1 MRDGRQI
8 GALTSTTRMEVMRW
22 GPELALQSLEAC
34 RKRYREICEFLPW
47 GHLVLDESG
56 RIEEINPAAARL
68 LGAVAADLYGAS
80 LQAYLSDACV
90 GPLLDNLAQ
99 ARATSGKSEGHLEL
113 SARDGHIRHVELHT
127 QWFKDLGKP
136 HYHIALQDVTETRS
150 SHLALRRIADEMRD
164 LYQNAPCGYHS
175 IDADAVVI
183 QINDTEL
190 RWLGYR
196 RDEVTRKLRLT
207 DLMPLHCR
215 GDFDNA
221 FAALKEQ
228 GRVRDV
234 QVEMRRKDGSTFPAL
249 LSATAVKD
257 SRGQFLESRASMFD
271 ITRRRLAEDE
281 AQRYAQRLKA
291 MSRRA
296 VEIQETERRHLAQE
310 LHDRVGQNLTA
321 LNINLNIM
329 KGQLSPVA
337 ASIVGTRLDDSLSL
351 VEATVDSIRD
361 VMAEL
366 RPAVLDDYGLGA
378 VLRWYAEDFSRRTGV
393 STSVVGNDPTPRLAS
408 ATEGT
413 LFRIVQESLTNVAK
427 HARAQQA
434 TVMLESHPGRFCLS
448 ITDDGCG
455 FDSSGIGQPTDHHGW
470 GLMIMRERAES
481 TGGQL
486 RVESTMGHGTRVV
499 VELGV

>member
-1 MRDGRQI
+1 
-8 GALTSTTRMEVMRW
+8 
-22 GPELALQSLEAC
+22 
-34 RKRYREICEFLPW
+34 
-47 GHLVLDESG
+47 
-56 RIEEINPAAARL
+56 
-68 LGAVAADLYGAS
+68 
-80 LQAYLSDACV
+80 
-90 GPLLDNLAQ
+90 LLDTLTQ
-99 ARATSGKSEGHLEL
+99 ARKTTGKSESHLEVL
-113 SARDGHIRHVELHT
+113 ARDGHIRHVELHAE
-127 QWFKDLGKP
+127 WFKDLGKP
-136 HYHIALQDVTETRS
+136 CYRVALLDVTETRS

-175 IDADAVVI
+175 LDADSVVI

-196 RDEVTRKLRLT
+196 RDEVTRKLRFT
-207 DLMPLHCR
+207 DLMPRHCR
-215 GDFDNA
+215 GDFDKA
-221 FAALKEQ
+221 FATLKEQ

-234 QVEMRRKDGSTFPAL
+234 QVEMRRKDGSTFPVL

-271 ITRRRLAEDE
+271 VTRRRLAEDE
-281 AQRYAQRLKA
+281 ARRYAQRLKA

-296 VEIQETERRHLAQE
+296 VEIQETERRRLAQE

-329 KGQLSPVA
+329 KGQLSPAA
-337 ASIVGTRLDDSLSL
+337 ASIVGARLDDSLKL

-366 RPAVLDDYGLGA
+366 RPAVLDDYGLAA

-393 STSVVGNDPTPRLAS
+393 TTNVVGNDPTPRLA
-408 ATEGT
+408 AAIEGT
-413 LFRIVQESLTNVAK
+413 LFRVVQESLTNVAK
-427 HARAQQA
+427 HAQAQQA
-434 TVMLESHPGRFCLS
+434 RVMLESRPGRFCLS
-448 ITDDGCG
+448 VTDDGCG
-455 FDSSGIGQPTDHHGW
+455 FNSAGIQQPTDHHGW

-481 TGGQL
+481 AGGQL
-486 RVESTMGHGTRVV
+486 RVESRIGHGTRIV